1 MRPIYSIKDEGK
13 MSPELLME
21 LNMDV
26 ESIIDNLAKYLED
39 YIPEKIGPKLSKSSI
54 MGPIGKL
61 LSVISSIK
69 LDTKDAL
76 VGYVINIHENTSN
89 KLLTDKGRNNLEVGV
104 EKLLKLKQKAP
115 KRFFSKALREIDYG
129 VYKRKLEYI
138 IIKNKEKNV
147 KEG

>member
-21 LNMDV
+21 LNKDV
-26 ESIIDNLAKYLED
+26 ESIIDNFAKYLED

-61 LSVISSIK
+61 LSVISSTK

-89 KLLTDKGRNNLEVGV
+89 KLLTDKGRNNLEVGI

-138 IIKNKEKNV
+138 IIKSKEKNV

>member
-21 LNMDV
+21 LNKDV
-26 ESIIDNLAKYLED
+26 ESITDNFAKYLED

-61 LSVISSIK
+61 LSVISSTK

-76 VGYVINIHENTSN
+76 VGYVINIHENTSS

-138 IIKNKEKNV
+138 IIKSKEKNV